1 MVPVVL
7 SDADPE
13 AKLRRLKR
21 EFGQSARGA
30 EGRFDA
36 KWKLKVHDTDE
47 WASWL
52 FLQQV
57 ERDLTAENF
66 YILVR
71 PPPPPTLGPGDACAL
86 AAGRRSTA
94 YLCVVPP
101 TRVSEC

>member
-21 EFGQSARGA
+21 ELGQDAAGA
-30 EGRFDA
+30 GGRFDA
-36 KWKLKVHDTDE
+36 KWKLRVHDKDE

-71 PPPPPTLGPGDACAL
+71 PRPPAQLCEASL
-86 AAGRRSTA
+86 STW
-94 YLCVVPP
+94 
-101 TRVSEC
+101 